1 MSFWNIIPLPGEH
14 AAAEDELRT
23 RGSPPADEAPKD
35 AFDHE
40 LSDKPQPYF
49 PADEPDSADKQS

>member
-1 MSFWNIIPLPGEH
+1 MSGIYVFGIVPKHNEERMPGP
-14 AAAEDELRT
+14 
-23 RGSPPADEAPKD
+23 GSPPAGAAQDD

-49 PADEPDSADKQS
+49 PADEPKSADKQS